1 MQQLLQ
7 LNIFN
12 DYMRKASCLALSV
25 VAFAVTM
32 TQAVQAKAL
41 VQRASNPTLDR
52 SYVQVAAAAMWPD
65 FSKIEHEVVPNIVHS
80 LGDDLKRAVQ
90 DKLRFRLGNF
100 RLAQSSADA
109 DAARYILAEL
119 GKGREAWVKAL
130 SQVAG
135 EAVKISPPQG
145 AAVRA
150 EADSAM
156 SLWEKIKSLFS
167 RKQAQN
173 KAEVAS
179 IDAEL
184 ETAVGKYI
192 LAENS
197 NIFDSLFN
205 KIKNVADKDINIAK
219 NDFATAKKDLD

>member
-1 MQQLLQ
+1 M
-7 LNIFN
+7 
-12 DYMRKASCLALSV
+12 KV
-25 VAFAVTM
+25 
-32 TQAVQAKAL
+32 
-41 VQRASNPTLDR
+41 
-52 SYVQVAAAAMWPD
+52 
-65 FSKIEHEVVPNIVHS
+65 
-80 LGDDLKRAVQ
+80 
-90 DKLRFRLGNF
+90 
-100 RLAQSSADA
+100 
-109 DAARYILAEL
+109 
-119 GKGREAWVKAL
+119 L

-135 EAVKISPPQG
+135 EAAKLSPPQS

-150 EADSAM
+150 EAESAM

-179 IDAEL
+179 VDTEL
-184 ETAVGKYI
+184 EAAVGKYI

-219 NDFATAKKDLD
+219 HDFASAKKDFDSAKSRFFAQEDQDEEENESDDDDGYDLSDEDLDDIVNQISDD